1 MLLLMVP
8 DEKYSNSAEL
18 NNTKSVL
25 GAKLILISLQSA
37 EIEESCE
44 KEVITIN
51 QLSVGINSHSI
62 FPLTTLPHKIIS

>member
-1 MLLLMVP
+1 MLLVMVP

-51 QLSVGINSHSI
+51 
-62 FPLTTLPHKIIS
+62 